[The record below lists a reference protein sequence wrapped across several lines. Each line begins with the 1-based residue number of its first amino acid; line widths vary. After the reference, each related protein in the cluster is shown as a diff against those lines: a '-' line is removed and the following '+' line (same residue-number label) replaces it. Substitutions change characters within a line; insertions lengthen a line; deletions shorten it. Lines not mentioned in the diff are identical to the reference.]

1 MSDTTNQTP
10 VEKKPKIPPRNK
22 MPEQDPIQRSK
33 NFKEVNLGYTVELA
47 LAEANRCLQCKKPK
61 CVEGCP
67 VNVDIPGF
75 IKLIKERRFIDANHH
90 IKETNALPAVC
101 GRVCPQENQCE
112 GNCVLKAKFGSV
124 AIGYLERFVADYE
137 RLNSKACY
145 ICEKLPPKHKK
156 VAVIGCGPA
165 GLTVAG
171 DLIKLG
177 YEITIFEAFHKG
189 GGVLV
194 YGIPEFRLPKEIV
207 NHEINELIENGVEIK
222 YNMVMGKILTIDEL
236 RNMGYDAIFI
246 GIGAGLPT
254 FLRIPGENL
263 KGVVSSNEYLTRSN
277 LMKAYDF
284 PNYNTPQ
291 ISGKN
296 VIVVG
301 GGNVAM
307 DAARTAL
314 RSGAETVTIVYRRS
328 MEQLPARVEEV
339 HHAMEEGVIFKLL
352 TNPEEFIGDEQGNVK
367 AARVIQMK
375 LGEADSSGRAKPIPI
390 PGSQYEIP
398 CDLVIISIGNESN
411 PLLTSTIPNL
421 KLNKWGNIEVNEET
435 GQTNIPYIF
444 AAGDIV
450 TGAATVI
457 SAMGAARK
465 AARGIHYYLNPEEKP
480 QTQPTQEQIEKMK

>member
-1 MSDTTNQTP
+1 MGEPSKEKP
-10 VEKKPKIPPRNK
+10 KKKKKKKPRIPPRTK
-22 MPEQDPIQRSK
+22 MLEQDPAVRAR
-33 NFKEVNLGYTVELA
+33 NFEEVNLGYTVELA
-47 LAEANRCLQCKKPK
+47 LGEANRCLQCPKPR
-61 CVEGCP
+61 CVQGCP
-67 VNVDIPGF
+67 VDVDIPGF

-112 GNCVLKAKFGSV
+112 GSCVLRKRYGSV
-124 AIGYLERFVADYE
+124 CIGHLERFVADYE
-137 RLNSKACY
+137 RNNAEACY
-145 ICEKLPPKHKK
+145 ICEKLPPKNQK

-177 YEITIFEAFHKG
+177 YDVTIYEAFQKG
-189 GGVLV
+189 GGVLA

-207 NHEINELIENGVEIK
+207 DHEINELMENGVEIK
-222 YNMVMGKILTIDEL
+222 YNMVMGKIMTVDEL
-236 RNMGYDAIFI
+236 REEGFDAIFI
-246 GIGAGLPT
+246 GIGAGLPR
-254 FLRIPGENL
+254 FLGIPGENL

-284 PNYNTPQ
+284 PNYSTPQ
-291 ISGKN
+291 IQGDN

-307 DAARTAL
+307 DSARTAL

-339 HHAMEEGVIFKLL
+339 HHAEQEGVIFKLL
-352 TNPEEFIGDEQGNVK
+352 NNPVAFIGDDEDNLNSVRLIK
-367 AARVIQMK
+367 MR
-375 LGEADSSGRAKPIPI
+375 LGEKDSSGRARPIPI
-390 PGSQYEIP
+390 PDSEWELP
-398 CDLVIISIGNESN
+398 CDLAIISIGNNSN
-411 PLLTSTIPNL
+411 PLLTSTIPEL
-421 KLNKWGNIEVNEET
+421 ELNRWGNIVVDDAT
-435 GQTNIPYIF
+435 GQTNIPDIF

-450 TGAATVI
+450 TGSATVI

-465 AARGIHYYLNPEEKP
+465 AAKGIDQYLQKKKKEK
-480 QTQPTQEQIEKMK
+480 